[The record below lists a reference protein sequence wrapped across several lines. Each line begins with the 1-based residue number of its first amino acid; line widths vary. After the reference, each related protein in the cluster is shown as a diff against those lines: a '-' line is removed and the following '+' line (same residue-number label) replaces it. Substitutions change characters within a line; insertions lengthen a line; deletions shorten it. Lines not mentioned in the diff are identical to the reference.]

1 MKTAV
6 SRSHTAA
13 LLAAL
18 TLSACGG
25 GSGGDAAI
33 ARASGSAEQQ
43 INQYSQKDQQRPV
56 ASGNAQ
62 GQGVVVW
69 ESFGQDGSH
78 LGIYGRRLQNGRPV
92 GDEFQVNTYTVSR
105 QSFANVSMNAHG
117 DFVAV
122 WRSSLQGSPGGNIY
136 AQRYAADGSR
146 VGAEFLVGPDSSDLD
161 SQSEPQVALA
171 DSGEFVVAF
180 SNREL
185 NQVATALGRNDLE
198 TRFVQLR
205 IYDADGN
212 PRTDPITASDSTAD
226 GSPRFPRVGLDASGK
241 IVLIWINGTQVRARH
256 YDLAG
261 NALSG
266 PYNVNQTSAD
276 SAVDQP
282 SLAVRPDGRFAVAWE
297 AFTYGNVPQGIQMQ
311 RYSAPQ
317 TTEGPVLTVASS
329 SAGLIERSS
338 LNLSTTGDYLL
349 AAQAQDQTSLAVV
362 DVAGAQRGP
371 VRFSSPG
378 HACLFPSV
386 AMSSA
391 GKALVAWQSF
401 GQDGDGRG
409 IYGREVNIP

>member
-1 MKTAV
+1 M
-6 SRSHTAA
+6 SRLASPRSTTA
-13 LLAAL
+13 LLAL
-18 TLSACGG
+18 LLSACGG
-25 GSGGDAAI
+25 SSGDAAS
-33 ARASGSAEQQ
+33 ARAGGGAEKQ
-43 INQYSQKDQQRPV
+43 INQYSQRDQQRPV

-78 LGIYGRRLQNGRPV
+78 LGIYGRRLHNGQPV

-146 VGAEFLVGPDSSDLD
+146 VGAEFLVGPGDSNLD

-185 NQVATALGRNDLE
+185 NQVATTLGRNDLE

-205 IYDADGN
+205 IYAADGSA
-212 PRTDPITASDSTAD
+212 RTDPITASDANVD

-261 NALSG
+261 TALSAA
-266 PYNVNQTSAD
+266 YNVNQTSAD

-317 TTEGPVLTVASS
+317 LTDGPVLTVASPG
-329 SAGLIERSS
+329 AGLIERSS
-338 LNLSTTGDYLL
+338 LSLSSAGDYLL

-362 DVAGAQRGP
+362 GSGGDQRGP
-371 VRFSSPG
+371 LHFSSPG
-378 HACLFPSV
+378 YACLFPTV

-409 IYGREVNIP
+409 IYGREIDIP

>member
-1 MKTAV
+1 MNTAV
-6 SRSHTAA
+6 SRPRVAA
-13 LLAAL
+13 LLTAL

-25 GSGGDAAI
+25 GNGGDAATT
-33 ARASGSAEQQ
+33 RAGGSVEQQ
-43 INQYSQKDQQRPV
+43 INQYTQKDQQRPV
-56 ASGNAQ
+56 ASGNAR

-78 LGIYGRRLQNGRPV
+78 LGIYGRRLQSGRPV

-105 QSFANVSMNAHG
+105 QSFANVSMNARG

-146 VGAEFLVGPDSSDLD
+146 VGAEFLVGPDGSDLD

-205 IYDADGN
+205 IYAADGS

-241 IVLIWINGTQVRARH
+241 IVLVWINGTQVRARH

-261 NALSG
+261 TALSD

-297 AFTYGNVPQGIQMQ
+297 AFTYGNVPQGIQLQ

-317 TTEGPVLTVASS
+317 TAEGPVLTVASP

-338 LNLSTTGDYLL
+338 LSLSTTGDYLL
-349 AAQAQDQTSLAVV
+349 AAQARDQTSLAVV
-362 DVAGAQRGP
+362 DVAGVQRGP
-371 VRFSSPG
+371 VRFGSSG

-386 AMSSA
+386 AMSST